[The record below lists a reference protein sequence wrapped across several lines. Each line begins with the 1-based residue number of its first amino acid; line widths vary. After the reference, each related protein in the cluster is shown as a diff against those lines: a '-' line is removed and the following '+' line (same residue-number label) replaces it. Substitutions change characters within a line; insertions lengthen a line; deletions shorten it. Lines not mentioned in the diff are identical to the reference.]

1 MYKVPAPGTC
11 TANWSDDDWIAY
23 IDNHKGW
30 LFPLKPHPQECLVS
44 VSKEKFY
51 ATVGKMNVHPSPQ
64 KYHTAWKTPSG
75 TIVGWTTPGYL
86 LIPYGE
92 DEKQWFV
99 RETLL

>member
-1 MYKVPAPGTC
+1 
-11 TANWSDDDWIAY
+11 
-23 IDNHKGW
+23 
-30 LFPLKPHPQECLVS
+30 
-44 VSKEKFY
+44 
-51 ATVGKMNVHPSPQ
+51 MNVHPSPQ